1 MFAAFA
7 SMITCKLKIMKFLE
21 RWKAWAQLLKVEAYT
36 LYLACKDPRVPWH
49 AKAFAACVAGYAFS
63 PIDLIPDPIPVL
75 GYLDD
80 LILVPLGV
88 LVARRMIPK
97 LVLDECRERAQF
109 AMAQGRPLNRTAAVV
124 IVVLWVLAV
133 TAVIWFIARRAGAN

>member
-1 MFAAFA
+1 
-7 SMITCKLKIMKFLE
+7 MKFLE
-21 RWKAWAQLLKVEAYT
+21 QWKAWAQLLKVEAYT
-36 LYLACKDPRVPWH
+36 LYLACKDPRVPWY

-80 LILVPLGV
+80 FILVPLGV

-97 LVLDECRERAQF
+97 FVFDECRERAQI
-109 AMAQGRPLNRTAAVV
+109 AVAQDKPVNRTAAVV
-124 IVVLWVLAV
+124 IVLLWMLAV
-133 TAVIWFIARRAGAN
+133 TTVIWFIARRAGAN

>member
-1 MFAAFA
+1 
-7 SMITCKLKIMKFLE
+7 MKFLE
-21 RWKAWAQLLKVEAYT
+21 HWKAWAQLLEVEAYT
-36 LYLACKDPRVPWH
+36 LYLACKDPRVPWY
-49 AKAFAACVAGYAFS
+49 AKAFAASVAGYAFS

-97 LVLDECRERAQF
+97 LVFDECRERAQI
-109 AMAQGRPLNRTAAVV
+109 AMAHGRPVNRIAAVV
-124 IVVLWVLAV
+124 IVVVWAVALA
-133 TAVIWFIARRAGAN
+133 AVIWLARKAHARWP

>member
-1 MFAAFA
+1 
-7 SMITCKLKIMKFLE
+7 MKFLE
-21 RWKAWAQLLKVEAYT
+21 HWKTWAQLLKVEAYT
-36 LYLACKDPRVPWH
+36 LYLACKDPRVPWY
-49 AKAFAACVAGYAFS
+49 AKALAACVAGYAFS

-88 LVARRMIPK
+88 LATRRLIPK
-97 LVLDECRERAQF
+97 SILDECRERAQNTIS
-109 AMAQGRPLNRTAAVV
+109 QGGPVNRMAAVV
-124 IVVLWVLAV
+124 IVVVWVLAV

>member
-1 MFAAFA
+1 
-7 SMITCKLKIMKFLE
+7 MKFLE
-21 RWKAWAQLLKVEAYT
+21 RWKAWAQLLKVQVYT
-36 LYLACKDPRVPWH
+36 LYLACKDPRVPWY

-80 LILVPLGV
+80 LILGPLGV

-97 LVLDECRERAQF
+97 LVFDECRERAQI
-109 AMAQGRPLNRTAAVV
+109 AMAQGRPVNRTAAVV
-124 IVVLWVLAV
+124 IVVLWALAV
-133 TAVIWFIARRAGAN
+133 AALIWFIARRAGAN